1 MSADSLILLNGLL
14 RTKFWGGF
22 LRLRFA
28 MAGLRGTSGSSFFF
42 SDVSTAPQGE
52 ARPRVGREGCCKS
65 MQKGKSRSASD
76 AYLVGLGSF
85 PQTYQQNCEN
95 RMGAGLSRGRMS
107 AGADTDT
114 SIQTLSGTGQTS
126 PNIWLCREP
135 RVIHGV

>member
-52 ARPRVGREGCCKS
+52 VRHRVGREGCCRS

-76 AYLVGLGSF
+76 AYLVGPGSF

-95 RMGAGLSRGRMS
+95 RMGAGLSRGRGS
-107 AGADTDT
+107 AGGSRYRHLHADP
-114 SIQTLSGTGQTS
+114 IRYGTKVTEYLAL
-126 PNIWLCREP
+126 PEP
-135 RVIHGV
+135 RA

>member
-52 ARPRVGREGCCKS
+52 ARHRVGREGCCRS

-76 AYLVGLGSF
+76 AYLVGPGSF

-95 RMGAGLSRGRMS
+95 RMGAVLGILSSSTPSRSVAVAFPATTS
-107 AGADTDT
+107 AGR
-114 SIQTLSGTGQTS
+114 SITRR
-126 PNIWLCREP
+126 IWSEHDSR
-135 RVIHGV
+135 